1 MVILGFAVVF
11 VVRAFWITM
20 LDEFVVLR
28 RRTTNIPAP
37 VGDVALPMFVN
48 TPDDTLVT
56 VPRQTEEYMA
66 TLLLLFTIDH
76 VDPVWLLP
84 TLLVDVVPV

>member
-37 VGDVALPMFVN
+37 VGDAALPMFVN

-56 VPRQTEEYMA
+56 VPRQTDEYMA
-66 TLLLLFTIDH
+66 TLLLLFTIDQ

-84 TLLVDVVPV
+84 RLLVDVVPV